1 MYTHYVCI
9 QVYMCVYVYVYVC
22 VHTHIYVYQTSNKH
36 PSVELVAGV
45 CYTLDGKA
53 GSLLSV
59 NGYHRTL
66 GLQNAAGL

>member
-1 MYTHYVCI
+1 
-9 QVYMCVYVYVYVC
+9 MCVYVCIYVC

-59 NGYHRTL
+59 STDTTKPSE
-66 GLQNAAGL
+66 LQNAASL